1 MFLLNKILIFYFF
14 FNFCH
19 SFNLLERLKHLK
31 IIPSIFEFS
40 RKKYSI
46 NITQQKIDEFT
57 FSMGKEKMKEMFKVR
72 QNLEEIKK
80 HLMAGWEAAGL
91 IEPSVLLA
99 HAMNLAEQRESNKNI
114 NQNREDIAELNKPLN
129 DFLYQ
134 GDILLTS
141 NESKEIL
148 LNIQNQN
155 KKGGISEGIIPGQLT
170 IIVGGDELMV
180 LNDDNF
186 NKRKRRQAQ
195 TGRNFPKNQWEP
207 SKPVPYIFDP
217 KLNENARKLVRL
229 AAQFWTE
236 NTCLSFAENGQG
248 NPKVRIFPGGG
259 CYSQV
264 GRAFNQ
270 GEQMISLGHG
280 CEQVILNIFPSSPKT
295 NPKIKNQEKIF

>member
-1 MFLLNKILIFYFF
+1 
-14 FNFCH
+14 
-19 SFNLLERLKHLK
+19 
-31 IIPSIFEFS
+31 
-40 RKKYSI
+40 
-46 NITQQKIDEFT
+46 
-57 FSMGKEKMKEMFKVR
+57 
-72 QNLEEIKK
+72 
-80 HLMAGWEAAGL
+80 
-91 IEPSVLLA
+91 
-99 HAMNLAEQRESNKNI
+99 
-114 NQNREDIAELNKPLN
+114 
-129 DFLYQ
+129 
-134 GDILLTS
+134 GDILLTF

-270 GEQMISLGHG
+270 GEQ
-280 CEQVILNIFPSSPKT
+280 VTFK
-295 NPKIKNQEKIF
+295 

>member
-1 MFLLNKILIFYFF
+1 
-14 FNFCH
+14 
-19 SFNLLERLKHLK
+19 
-31 IIPSIFEFS
+31 
-40 RKKYSI
+40 
-46 NITQQKIDEFT
+46 
-57 FSMGKEKMKEMFKVR
+57 
-72 QNLEEIKK
+72 
-80 HLMAGWEAAGL
+80 
-91 IEPSVLLA
+91 
-99 HAMNLAEQRESNKNI
+99 
-114 NQNREDIAELNKPLN
+114 
-129 DFLYQ
+129 
-134 GDILLTS
+134 
-141 NESKEIL
+141 
-148 LNIQNQN
+148 
-155 KKGGISEGIIPGQLT
+155 
-170 IIVGGDELMV
+170 MV

-280 CEQVILNIFPSSPKT
+280 CEQKLIYVSAIQKQKKQSQRGDQSIKT
-295 NPKIKNQEKIF
+295 FYINLINFLHTRSVLLCTSNLFNRFTRSARLLLASFQVLFSNVQSKFNHSVNT